1 MEHLILAYVK
11 PEEHVSRFRPQ
22 TSGRGEVAWFHRFW
36 RRKNPRKTQTAISD
50 PPGVGNSSRTV
61 EPESSETLGISRKRR
76 WLLR

>member
-11 PEEHVSRFRPQ
+11 PEEHVSRFR
-22 TSGRGEVAWFHRFW
+22 
-36 RRKNPRKTQTAISD
+36 RRKNPRETQTAISD
-50 PPGVGNSSRTV
+50 PPGVGNSDRAI